1 LRKANKQP
9 KKDLRL
15 L

>member
-1 LRKANKQP
+1 M

-15 L
+15 W

>member
-1 LRKANKQP
+1 MVER

-15 L
+15 LKM